1 MDVMTLNGNIG
12 QRGLIINRLFEPYR
26 LLLLST
32 TLLIKYNLG
41 FCWVKFDSIE
51 FCLVGLADFETK
63 LKFQFGIWQF
73 MSKMIRVFVIKIN

>member
-1 MDVMTLNGNIG
+1 MDVTTLNGNIG
-12 QRGLIINRLFEPYR
+12 QRGLIINRLFKLHR

-41 FCWVKFDSIE
+41 FWWVKFDSIE

-63 LKFQFGIWQF
+63 LKFQLGIWQL
-73 MSKMIRVFVIKIN
+73 MSKMIRVFVIENN